1 MQLENQLSTMKRI
14 LVKSFFAIVCSLL
27 FNHASAQSSDPVM
40 LNIADESITK
50 GEFLKVYQ
58 KNNIKGEAIER
69 QSLEEYLDLYINF
82 RLKVKEAEA
91 LGMDT
96 IKSFRD
102 ELASYRRQLAAP
114 YLVDDKANE
123 ALSREAYMR
132 KQSDVRAS
140 HILIKVERTASA
152 ADTLAAWNKIMQ
164 LRKRILKGEDF
175 GKIAAEASED
185 PSARNRTA
193 DGRTMKGNHGDLGYF
208 TAFDMVYPFENAVY
222 NNKVG
227 EVSMPIRSD
236 YGYHLIKVT
245 DKLPAMGK
253 VQIAHIMLIY
263 PKNATL
269 DDSLKV
275 ADSANM
281 AYELLLKGS
290 DFASIAKK
298 FSDDKSTADKGGI
311 LPWFGV
317 NRMLPEFINAISKL
331 KKTGDI
337 SEPFQSDFG
346 WHIIKLNDRKPIG
359 SFDEEKEEI
368 KQKITKNDRAV
379 EAQDSFINKT
389 KGEYGFREDPAALT
403 ELTKVVTD
411 SIFNASWSASQAAG
425 LNKDLFTIGT
435 RSYTQADFA
444 KYLAANQRKG
454 PKRDIAAYIA
464 VQYDQFKNE
473 SCLKYADSQLE
484 NKYPDFRSLMNEY
497 HDGILLFDLTDQ
509 KVWTKAVKDTNGLQ
523 NYYEKNKNNYLWD
536 QRLDA
541 SIYTIKDPKVTKTLK
556 KLLKKGLPDKQ
567 ILTRINQDTIVKVTV
582 EHKKYIRGESAL
594 IDSVEWKPAIIG
606 PMAAKG
612 NITIVAAIHGV
623 VAPEPKLLNEARGL
637 ITADYQNYLEK
648 EWISQLR
655 AKYPVKV
662 NREVFDTLF
671 TKK

>member
-1 MQLENQLSTMKRI
+1 MQLENHLSTMKRI
-14 LVKSFFAIVCSLL
+14 LVKSFFAIICSLL
-27 FNHASAQSSDPVM
+27 LNQASAQSSDPVM
-40 LNIADESITK
+40 LSIANESITK
-50 GEFLKVYQ
+50 GEFIKVYQ

-123 ALSREAYMR
+123 ALSREAYLR

-152 ADTLAAWNKIMQ
+152 ADTLAAWNKIIQ

-175 GKIAAEASED
+175 GKVAAEASED
-185 PSARNRTA
+185 PSARNRNA

-227 EVSMPIRSD
+227 DVSIPIRSD
-236 YGYHLIKVT
+236 FGYHLIKVT
-245 DKLPAMGK
+245 NKLPAMGK
-253 VQIAHIMLIY
+253 VQIAHIMLVY

-275 ADSANM
+275 ADSANI
-281 AYELLLKGS
+281 AYDLLLKGS
-290 DFASIAKK
+290 DFASVAKK

-368 KQKITKNDRAV
+368 KQKITKNDRGV

-389 KGEYGFREDPAALT
+389 KGEYGFREDLAALT

-435 RSYTQADFA
+435 RSYSQADFA

-454 PKRDIAAYIA
+454 LKRDIAAYIA

-473 SCLKYADSQLE
+473 SCLKYADTQLE

-536 QRLDA
+536 KRLDA
-541 SIYTIKDPKVTKTLK
+541 SIYTIKDPKVTKNLK
-556 KLLKKGLPDKQ
+556 KLLKKGLPEEQ
-567 ILTRINQDTIVKVTV
+567 ILTRINQDTIAKVTV
-582 EHKKYIRGESAL
+582 EHKKFIRGESAL
-594 IDSVEWKPAIIG
+594 IDSLEWKPAVIG
-606 PMAAKG
+606 PITAKG
-612 NITIVAAIHGV
+612 NATIVAAIHGV

-671 TKK
+671 SKK